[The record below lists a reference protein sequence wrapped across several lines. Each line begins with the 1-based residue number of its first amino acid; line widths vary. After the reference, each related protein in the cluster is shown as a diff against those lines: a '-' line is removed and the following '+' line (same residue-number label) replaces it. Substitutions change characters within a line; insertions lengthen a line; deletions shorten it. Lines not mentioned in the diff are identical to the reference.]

1 MVRVKVEE
9 ISFGRIRINGQVY
22 RDDIVIDNGKI
33 SYRRKEES
41 RKQKFKYGHTPLTV
55 HENIPWN
62 CKKLV
67 IGTGHYGS
75 LPIEEEVKAEAKRR
89 GVELIIEKTPDAIKH
104 LGEPDTN
111 FVLHL
116 TC

>member
-1 MVRVKVEE
+1 MKVEE
-9 ISFGRIRINGQVY
+9 ITFGKIVIDGKVY

-41 RKQKFKYGHTPLTV
+41 RKQKFKYGHTPLTI

-75 LPIEEEVKAEAKRR
+75 LPIVEDVKTEAIRK
-89 GVELIIEKTPDAIKH
+89 GIELIIEKTPDAIKH
-104 LGEPDTN
+104 IGEPDTN
-111 FVLHL
+111 FIIHL

>member
-1 MVRVKVEE
+1 MKVEE
-9 ISFGRIRINGQVY
+9 VSFGKIVIDGKVY
-22 RDDIVIDNGKI
+22 RDDIVIDRGKI
-33 SYRRKEES
+33 SYRKKEES
-41 RKQKFKYGHTPLTV
+41 RKQKFKYGHTPLTIS
-55 HENIPWN
+55 ENIPWD

-67 IGTGHYGS
+67 IGTGYYGS
-75 LPIEEEVKAEAKRR
+75 LPIGEDVKAEAVKR
-89 GVELIIEKTPDAIKH
+89 GVELIIEKTQDAIKH